1 MGGADSSPA
10 CCADHAR
17 RHRESGGSLWP
28 EPPAGGGA
36 GPYLRWN
43 ACPAPEPEAGM
54 AFFPAGSAVLAGGGG
69 GPVRPHP
76 PAGRRAGP
84 HLPHGRGGSGGR
96 AVLSHAQPP
105 GAARAA
111 VAGGPDPGAVEAFH
125 RPRPP
130 GGKGRKKF
138 FKKSKKPLPKLAE
151 LV

>member
-1 MGGADSSPA
+1 MSGADSSPA
-10 CCADHAR
+10 CSADHAR
-17 RHRESGGSLWP
+17 RHRGPGGGLWP

-36 GPYLRWN
+36 GPCLRWN
-43 ACPAPEPEAGM
+43 AHPAPEPEAGL
-54 AFFPAGSAVLAGGGG
+54 AGLPAGSAVLAGGDR

-76 PAGRRAGP
+76 PVGRRTGS
-84 HLPHGRGGSGGR
+84 HLPYGRGGFGR
-96 AVLSHAQPP
+96 RIVLSHAQPS

-111 VAGGPDPGAVEAFH
+111 VAGGSDPGAVAAAN

-130 GGKGRKKF
+130 GGQGWKKI